1 MFVIV
6 IFTVRVMSL
15 SDAGCCVSDYMEPSD
30 NDVRCMNL
38 APQPVGALFE
48 MAITAIMTIT
58 AIMAIIAIIAIIAI
72 MAIIATMA
80 IMEIIEIIEIIAI
93 FSISQVDFSSV
104 DSFTKLVQF

>member
-48 MAITAIMTIT
+48 MAIT